1 MGKPT
6 INVPFSIAM
15 LNYQRVLIPLKNPMK
30 LAIFFYADSQA
41 SDVKLGTVTWKSSA
55 LKVTPLESC
64 NFTTLDLGQ
73 V

>member
-6 INVPFSIAM
+6 KCAIFNSYVKLPEGTHS
-15 LNYQRVLIPLKNPMK
+15 LKNPVN
-30 LAIFFYADSQA
+30 LPFFDADSQA

-64 NFTTLDLGQ
+64 NLTTLDLGQ